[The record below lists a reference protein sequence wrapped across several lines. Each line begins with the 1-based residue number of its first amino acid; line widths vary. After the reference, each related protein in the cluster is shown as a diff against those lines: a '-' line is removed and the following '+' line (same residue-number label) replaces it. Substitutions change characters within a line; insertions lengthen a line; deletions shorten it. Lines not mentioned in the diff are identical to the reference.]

1 METILRG
8 KTSTV
13 RIGPKLPTVIIGEC
27 INPTGRKRLAAALL
41 GGDLAYIQ
49 ELAQAQIDAGAA
61 VLDVNVG
68 VTGVNEVEMLPRA
81 IEAVSEVADVPLCVD
96 TPNVEAL
103 AAALKACP
111 GKPLVNSVNGE
122 EEKLETVLPLVAERG
137 AAVIGL
143 LMDDDGIPATVGR
156 RMEVAHKIRDRATA
170 LGIPLEDVVFDPLV
184 LTIGAEPEAG
194 QVALETIRRLR
205 AEMDA
210 NITAGASNV
219 SFGMPDRGLLNRTF
233 MAMAIACGLNCP
245 ISHPAHLRDTAL
257 AADVLLGR
265 DEYALCYIRAC
276 RARKG

>member
-13 RIGPKLPTVIIGEC
+13 RIGPGLPTVIIGEC
-27 INPTGRKRLAAALL
+27 INPSGRKKLGAALQE
-41 GGDLAYIQ
+41 GDLAYVQ
-49 ELAQAQIDAGAA
+49 DLAQAQIDAGAV

-68 VTGVNEVEMLPRA
+68 AASVNEVDMLPRA
-81 IEAVSEVADVPLCVD
+81 IAAVVEVADVPICVD

-103 AAALKACP
+103 AAALKVCP
-111 GKPLVNSVNGE
+111 GKPLINSVNGE
-122 EEKLETVLPLVAERG
+122 EKKLEAVLPLVAERG

-143 LMDDDGIPATVGR
+143 LMDDDGIPATVER

-184 LTIGAEPEAG
+184 LAIGAKPEAG

-210 NITAGASNV
+210 NITAGASNI

-245 ISHPAHLRDTAL
+245 ISHPTHLRDTAL